1 MRALA
6 YIWVFNDH
14 LLEMMRSII
23 DGFKAWEL
31 SLNGNTYF
39 SLGNQYKGDQG
50 VTSFFVLSGIISI
63 HALALRTTNT
73 YTHSLGFLIPFT
85 FTRLIKSK
93 KERYLTW
100 WTAVEYLFR
109 RYARIA
115 PAIYVATIIVIM
127 IGSAYS
133 QDSYMYYLFYTKCA
147 RTWYQNYLFVNNYS
161 GMMSVSNCYDR
172 CAPNSLAHS
181 LARSLY

>member
-1 MRALA
+1 MG
-6 YIWVFNDH
+6 
-14 LLEMMRSII
+14 SII
-23 DGFKAWEL
+23 DGFKTWEL
-31 SLNGNTYF
+31 SLSGNTYF

-73 YTHSLGFLIPFT
+73 YTHSLTHSLGFLIPFT

-93 KERYLTW
+93 RERYLTW

-115 PAIYVATIIVIM
+115 PAIYVATIIVII

-161 GMMSVSNCYDR
+161 GIMSVSNCYDR

>member
-1 MRALA
+1 
-6 YIWVFNDH
+6 
-14 LLEMMRSII
+14 MMGSII

-31 SLNGNTYF
+31 SLSGNTYF
-39 SLGNQYKGDQG
+39 SLGYRFKGDQG
-50 VTSFFVLSGIISI
+50 VTSFFVLSGIYNINP
-63 HALALRTTNT
+63 RTRFPHYSNLHSVSHSL
-73 YTHSLGFLIPFT
+73 THSLGFLIPFT

-115 PAIYVATIIVIM
+115 PAIYVATIIVII

-161 GMMSVSNCYDR
+161 GIMSVSNCYDR